1 MNKFIID
8 EAANELLECWRISH
22 ADSIRSCITEAV
34 WYFDRFELVYRSK
47 EREIS
52 GFCERHKKFFEV
64 KLYEQGVRTAT
75 LKLRASEKP
84 GEDVTMQM
92 VPNKSLVN
100 MDDPEQ
106 RESMQRMLQQ
116 VARNA
121 LTVNALLIVGNLVE
135 PSNRVVSANSVR
147 YKDGDRTFVFR
158 PYKDTCYAVASGS
171 HRAPE
176 GAFPV
181 RGHFRRYKDG
191 KVVWIES
198 YMKGV
203 E

>member
-8 EAANELLECWRISH
+8 EAANELLECWRIAH
-22 ADSIRSCITEAV
+22 AGSIRSCITEAV
-34 WYFDRFELVYRSK
+34 WYFDRFELVFKSK

-52 GFCERHKKFFEV
+52 GFCERHNKFFEV
-64 KLYEQGVRTAT
+64 KLYEQSVRTAT
-75 LKLRASEKP
+75 LKLRASEKL

-121 LTVNALLIVGNLVE
+121 LTVNALLVVGNLVE
-135 PSNRVVSANSVR
+135 PSDRVVSANSVR

>member
-1 MNKFIID
+1 MNKFVID
-8 EAANELLECWRISH
+8 EQANDLLECWRIAH
-22 ADSIRSCITEAV
+22 AGSIRSCITESV
-34 WYFDRFELVYRSK
+34 WYFDRFELVFKSRT
-47 EREIS
+47 REFS
-52 GFCERHKKFFEV
+52 GFCERHNRYFEV

-92 VPNKSLVN
+92 VLNKSLVN

-121 LTVNALLIVGNLVE
+121 LTVNAILIVGNLVE
-135 PSNRVVSANSVR
+135 PSDRVVSANSVR
-147 YKDGDRTFVFR
+147 YHGDRTFVFR